1 MQPITIDRLKSLQD
15 DLPPLSAEDSPDQE
29 IEPIL
34 QNGMSDEYRAFLKD
48 DAEIDRVLSET
59 LALLD

>member
-1 MQPITIDRLKSLQD
+1 MQPITIERLKSLQN
-15 DLPPLSAEDSPDQE
+15 DLPPLSVEDSPDQE

-34 QNGMSDEYRAFLKD
+34 QNGMSEEYRAFLKD